1 MLISALAFALMAAL
15 VKEAGQLG
23 IPLLQIIFVRAL
35 ISVALSLIDI
45 GRAGVHPLGHRRVLL
60 LARGLSGFLALTGV
74 FYALIHLSM
83 AQATVLQY
91 LHPVFTAV
99 LAFLFLA
106 ERPTTATLVCIAL
119 SLLGLACIVSPYWM
133 AGDAT
138 RAPLWPVIAGLGGA
152 FGSGVAYTLVRKL
165 VTTEHPSVIV
175 LYFPLVC
182 APGTLLLGGADFV
195 WPTTAGWW
203 VLLGVGCFTQLGQ
216 LALTKAMQLDAAS
229 RVTSLSYVQII
240 FAAILGWLV
249 FAEIPVASTQI
260 GAGLILFGA
269 AVSMRGVDADQRS
282 SKTLRNECTHDR
294 SFKAG
299 WRDV

>member
-35 ISVALSLIDI
+35 VSVVLSLIDI
-45 GRAGVHPLGHRRVLL
+45 GRARVHPLGNRKALL
-60 LARGLSGFLALTGV
+60 FARGLSGFLALTGV
-74 FYALIHLSM
+74 FYALFHLSM

-91 LHPVFTAV
+91 LHPVFTAL

-106 ERPTTATLVCIAL
+106 ERPTTATLACIAL
-119 SLLGLACIVSPYWM
+119 SLLGLACMVMPYWT
-133 AGDAT
+133 ASDAT
-138 RAPLWPVIAGLGGA
+138 PAPLWPIIAGLGGA

-165 VTTEHPSVIV
+165 VMTEHPSVIV
-175 LYFPLVC
+175 LYFPLICV
-182 APGTLLLGGADFV
+182 PGTLLLGGEDFI
-195 WPTTAGWW
+195 WPTVAGWW

-240 FAAILGWLV
+240 FASILGWLA
-249 FAEIPVASTQI
+249 FGEIPTQATLL
-260 GAGLILFGA
+260 GGGLILLGA
-269 AVSMRGVDADQRS
+269 IVSAWLQPRS
-282 SKTLRNECTHDR
+282 VQLS
-294 SFKAG
+294 
-299 WRDV
+299 

>member
-45 GRAGVHPLGHRRVLL
+45 ARAGVHPLGHRRVWLF
-60 LARGLSGFLALTGV
+60 ARGLSGFFALTGV
-74 FYALIHLSM
+74 FYALIHLTM

-91 LHPVFTAV
+91 LHPVFTAL

-106 ERPTTATLVCIAL
+106 ERPTTATLACIAL
-119 SLLGLACIVSPYWM
+119 SLLGLTCIVSPYWVTS
-133 AGDAT
+133 DAT
-138 RAPLWPVIAGLGGA
+138 PAPLWPVIAGLGGA

-182 APGTLLLGGADFV
+182 VPGTLLLGSADFV
-195 WPTTAGWW
+195 WPTAAGWW

-216 LALTKAMQLDAAS
+216 LALTKAMQQDAAS

-240 FAAILGWLV
+240 FAATLGWLT
-249 FAEIPVASTQI
+249 FGEIPTQATLL
-260 GAGLILFGA
+260 GGGLILLGA
-269 AVSMRGVDADQRS
+269 IVSAWMQPRS
-282 SKTLRNECTHDR
+282 VQGS
-294 SFKAG
+294 
-299 WRDV
+299 

>member
-35 ISVALSLIDI
+35 VSVVLSLIDI
-45 GRAGVHPLGHRRVLL
+45 GRSRVHPLGNRKALL
-60 LARGLSGFLALTGV
+60 FARGFSGFLALTGV
-74 FYALIHLSM
+74 FYALFHLSM

-91 LHPVFTAV
+91 LHPVFTAL

-106 ERPTTATLVCIAL
+106 ERPTTATLACIAL
-119 SLLGLACIVSPYWM
+119 SLLGLVCMVVPYWT
-133 AGDAT
+133 ASDT
-138 RAPLWPVIAGLGGA
+138 TTAPLWPVIAGLGGA

-165 VTTEHPSVIV
+165 VITEHPSVIV
-175 LYFPLVC
+175 LYFPMICV
-182 APGTLLLGGADFV
+182 PGALLLGGADFI
-195 WPTTAGWW
+195 WPTAAGWR

-240 FAAILGWLV
+240 LAAILGWLA
-249 FAEIPVASTQI
+249 FGEIPTRATLL
-260 GAGLILFGA
+260 GGGLILLGA
-269 AVSMRGVDADQRS
+269 IVSAWMQPRS
-282 SKTLRNECTHDR
+282 VRAS
-294 SFKAG
+294 
-299 WRDV
+299 

>member
-35 ISVALSLIDI
+35 ISVVLSLIDI
-45 GRAGVHPLGHRRVLL
+45 GRTGVHPLGHRRVLL
-60 LARGLSGFLALTGV
+60 FARGLSGFLALTGV

-91 LHPVFTAV
+91 LHPVFTAL

-106 ERPTTATLVCIAL
+106 ERPTTATLACITL
-119 SLLGLACIVSPYWM
+119 SLLGLACIVSPYWIASDTNSASM
-133 AGDAT
+133 
-138 RAPLWPVIAGLGGA
+138 WPVLAGLGGA

-165 VTTEHPSVIV
+165 VATEHPSVIV

-182 APGTLLLGGADFV
+182 APCTLLLGGADFV
-195 WPTTAGWW
+195 WPTAAGWW
-203 VLLGVGCFTQLGQ
+203 VLLGVGCCTQLGQ

-240 FAAILGWLV
+240 FSAILGWLA
-249 FAEIPVASTQI
+249 FGEIPSQATLL
-260 GAGLILFGA
+260 GGGLILLGA
-269 AVSMRGVDADQRS
+269 IVNALLQPRS
-282 SKTLRNECTHDR
+282 VQAS
-294 SFKAG
+294 
-299 WRDV
+299 

>member
-35 ISVALSLIDI
+35 VSVVLSLIDI
-45 GRAGVHPLGHRRVLL
+45 GRSRVHPLGNRKALL
-60 LARGLSGFLALTGV
+60 FARGFSGFLALTGV
-74 FYALIHLSM
+74 FYALFHLSM

-91 LHPVFTAV
+91 LHPVFTAL

-106 ERPTTATLVCIAL
+106 ERPTTATLACIAL
-119 SLLGLACIVSPYWM
+119 SLLGLACMVVPYWT
-133 AGDAT
+133 ASDT
-138 RAPLWPVIAGLGGA
+138 TTAPLWPVIAGLGGA

-165 VTTEHPSVIV
+165 VITEHPSVVV

-182 APGTLLLGGADFV
+182 APGTLLLGGADFI
-195 WPTTAGWW
+195 WPTVAGWW

-229 RVTSLSYVQII
+229 RVTSLSYLQII
-240 FAAILGWLV
+240 FAAILGWLA
-249 FAEIPVASTQI
+249 FGEIPTRATLL
-260 GAGLILFGA
+260 GGGLILLGA
-269 AVSMRGVDADQRS
+269 IVSAWMQPRS
-282 SKTLRNECTHDR
+282 VRAS
-294 SFKAG
+294 
-299 WRDV
+299 

>member
-1 MLISALAFALMAAL
+1 MTGPRYMVISALAFALMAAL

-35 ISVALSLIDI
+35 VSVVLSLIDI
-45 GRAGVHPLGHRRVLL
+45 RRARVHPLGHRRGLL
-60 LARGLSGFLALTGV
+60 FARGLSGFLALIGV

-91 LHPVFTAV
+91 VHPVFTAL

-106 ERPTTATLVCIAL
+106 ERPTSATLTCIAL
-119 SLLGLACIVSPYWM
+119 SLLGLACIVAPYWM
-133 AGDAT
+133 VGAAAQ
-138 RAPLWPVIAGLGGA
+138 APLWPVLAGLGGA

-182 APGTLLLGGADFV
+182 APGTLLLGGADFI
-195 WPTTAGWW
+195 WPDAHGWW

-216 LALTKAMQLDAAS
+216 LALTKAMQRDAAS

-240 FAAILGWLV
+240 FAAILGWLA
-249 FAEIPVASTQI
+249 FGEIPSQATLL
-260 GAGLILFGA
+260 GGGLILLGA
-269 AVSMRGVDADQRS
+269 IVSAWLQPRS
-282 SKTLRNECTHDR
+282 APTS
-294 SFKAG
+294 
-299 WRDV
+299 

>member
-1 MLISALAFALMAAL
+1 MIISALSFALMAAF

-23 IPLLQIIFVRAL
+23 IPLLQIIFVRAV
-35 ISVALSLIDI
+35 ISVVLSLADI
-45 GRAGVHPLGHRRVLL
+45 WRARVHPLGHRRVLL
-60 LARGLSGFLALTGV
+60 LGRGASGFLALTGV

-91 LHPVFTAV
+91 LHPVFTAF

-106 ERPTTATLVCIAL
+106 ERPTTATIACIVL
-119 SLLGLACIVSPYWM
+119 SLLGLICMVSPYWWGPDN
-133 AGDAT
+133 ADA
-138 RAPLWPVIAGLGGA
+138 PVWPVLAGLAGA

-165 VTTEHPSVIV
+165 VATEHPSVIV

-182 APGTLLLGGADFV
+182 LPGTLLLGGGDFI
-195 WPTTAGWW
+195 WPTVTGWW

-240 FAAILGWLV
+240 FAAILGWLA
-249 FAEIPVASTQI
+249 FGEIPTQATLL
-260 GAGLILFGA
+260 GGGLILLGA
-269 AVSMRGVDADQRS
+269 VVSAWMQPRPTQPA
-282 SKTLRNECTHDR
+282 
-294 SFKAG
+294 
-299 WRDV
+299 

>member
-15 VKEAGQLG
+15 VKEAGQQG

-45 GRAGVHPLGHRRVLL
+45 GRTGVHPLGHRRVLL
-60 LARGLSGFLALTGV
+60 FTRGLSGFLALTGV
-74 FYALIHLSM
+74 FYALTQLSM

-91 LHPVFTAV
+91 LHPVFTAL

-106 ERPTTATLVCIAL
+106 ERPTTATLACIAL
-119 SLLGLACIVSPYWM
+119 SLLGLASIVSPYLI
-133 AGDAT
+133 ASDAM
-138 RAPLWPVIAGLGGA
+138 PVSLWPVIAGLGGA

-182 APGTLLLGGADFV
+182 APATLLLGGADFV
-195 WPTTAGWW
+195 WPTVAGWW

-240 FAAILGWLV
+240 FAAILGWLA
-249 FAEIPVASTQI
+249 FGEIPTQATLLGGGFILLGAIVSAWMQPRSIQAS
-260 GAGLILFGA
+260 
-269 AVSMRGVDADQRS
+269 
-282 SKTLRNECTHDR
+282 
-294 SFKAG
+294 
-299 WRDV
+299 

>member
-35 ISVALSLIDI
+35 ISVVLSLIDI
-45 GRAGVHPLGHRRVLL
+45 GRARVHPLGHRRGLL
-60 LARGLSGFLALTGV
+60 FARGLSGFLALTGV

-91 LHPVFTAV
+91 LHPVFTAL

-119 SLLGLACIVSPYWM
+119 SLLGLACIVAPYWM
-133 AGDAT
+133 AGAAT
-138 RAPLWPVIAGLGGA
+138 QAPLWPVLAGLGGA
-152 FGSGVAYTLVRKL
+152 LGSGVAYTLVRKL
-165 VTTEHPSVIV
+165 VTSEHPSVIV

-182 APGTLLLGGADFV
+182 APGTLLLGGADFT
-195 WPTTAGWW
+195 WPTANGWW

-240 FAAILGWLV
+240 FAAILGWWAFGETPAQATLL
-249 FAEIPVASTQI
+249 
-260 GAGLILFGA
+260 GGGLILLGA
-269 AVSMRGVDADQRS
+269 IVSAWMQPRAVQ
-282 SKTLRNECTHDR
+282 
-294 SFKAG
+294 AG
-299 WRDV
+299 GR

>member
-35 ISVALSLIDI
+35 VSVVLSLIDT
-45 GRAGVHPLGHRRVLL
+45 GRARVHPLGNRKALL
-60 LARGLSGFLALTGV
+60 FARGLSGFLALTGV
-74 FYALIHLSM
+74 FYALFHLSM

-91 LHPVFTAV
+91 LHPVFTAL

-106 ERPTTATLVCIAL
+106 ERPTTATLACIAL
-119 SLLGLACIVSPYWM
+119 SLLGLACMVMPYWT
-133 AGDAT
+133 ASDAKP
-138 RAPLWPVIAGLGGA
+138 APLWPIIAGLGGA

-165 VTTEHPSVIV
+165 VMTEHPSVIV
-175 LYFPLVC
+175 LYFPLICV
-182 APGTLLLGGADFV
+182 PGTLLLGGADFI
-195 WPTTAGWW
+195 WPTAAGWW

-240 FAAILGWLV
+240 FASILGWLA
-249 FAEIPVASTQI
+249 FGEIPTQATLL
-260 GAGLILFGA
+260 GGGLILLGA
-269 AVSMRGVDADQRS
+269 IVSAWLQP
-282 SKTLRNECTHDR
+282 R
-294 SFKAG
+294 SFQ
-299 WRDV
+299 VS